1 MLACLYHRSR
11 ITHDKLNEVI
21 ETSPVEFNTVSREEM
36 RELFPEYESD
46 ARQFDDSDYYA
57 VDFERATRQLSRRKV
72 FLRDGKAY
80 IAKDDLCGFFVSEF
94 EDRLREGIEEYAEI
108 QHQFRDPR
116 IEEILKQL
124 PVVVGE

>member
-1 MLACLYHRSR
+1 M
-11 ITHDKLNEVI
+11 I
-21 ETSPVEFNTVSREEM
+21 ETSPVELNTVSREEM

-46 ARQFDDSDYYA
+46 TRTFKDAYYYA
-57 VDFERATRQLSRRKV
+57 MDFERATRQLSRRKV
-72 FLRDGKAY
+72 LLRYGKAY
-80 IAKDDLCGFFVSEF
+80 IAKDDIHSFFVSEF

-124 PVVVGE
+124 PVVVGEWWNDGMMSDG

>member
-1 MLACLYHRSR
+1 M
-11 ITHDKLNEVI
+11 V
-21 ETSPVEFNTVSREEM
+21 ETSPVELNTVSIEEM

-46 ARQFDDSDYYA
+46 ARRFDDSYYYA

-124 PVVVGE
+124 PVVVGEWWIMNDG